1 MLLSSVKKSIE
12 RNMAGSFKLPDDNVL
27 QEKIYEAL
35 LYVATSCEP
44 SALLRK
50 KHVDDDASYRELSG
64 GFYVA
69 FPEYPDFTYES
80 RHLNID
86 EALSYAVIN
95 YVCFMLSNKV
105 EFDTLCSRWLSLYR
119 QNELNAYAGDVIDE
133 D

>member
-35 LYVATSCEP
+35 LYVASSCEP
-44 SALLRK
+44 LVLLRK
-50 KHVDDDASYRELSG
+50 KDVDDDEQYRQLSD
-64 GFYVA
+64 GFYLA
-69 FPEYPDFTYES
+69 LPEYPDFQYEN

-86 EALSYAVIN
+86 EALSFAVIN
-95 YVCFMLSNKV
+95 YVSFMLSNKV
-105 EFDTLCSRWLSLYR
+105 EFDTLCSRWVSLYR
-119 QNELNAYAGDVIDE
+119 QNELNAYAGDVVNE